1 MYLFSLGASVTL
13 LIPTVLISIVLILF
27 SPQHPYRVV
36 VVAGE
41 WMRGWVT
48 LLLIPSVLVLI
59 TPFELPL
66 PKTFE
71 EKYSELV
78 RDRDST

>member
-41 WMRGWVT
+41 WMRGWMSG
-48 LLLIPSVLVLI
+48 IGGSVVGYVGGLV
-59 TPFELPL
+59 
-66 PKTFE
+66 
-71 EKYSELV
+71 V
-78 RDRDST
+78 GGG